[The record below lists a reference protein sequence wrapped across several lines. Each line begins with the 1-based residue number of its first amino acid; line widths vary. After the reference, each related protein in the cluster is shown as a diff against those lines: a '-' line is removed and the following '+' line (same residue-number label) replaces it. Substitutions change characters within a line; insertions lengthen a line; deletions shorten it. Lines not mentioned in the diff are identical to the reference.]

1 MAKPE
6 HTQHNTGAT
15 RPSASRQPLP
25 HQPSATDRG
34 PTERNASAPRRG
46 AQQHRI
52 QFADRSRSWRR
63 HHLNVAREALLRL
76 KQTPVASLM
85 TLAVLAIALALPS
98 FLLASLG
105 NLQALTDGWDPQPRI
120 ALYMQTELSDAAI
133 DSFSRELMLRED
145 LSSVELISRQKGLED
160 FRQYSAFADLLE
172 RFDSNPLPAVI
183 MVLPRDTDP
192 LQLPLVR
199 NELAALP
206 GVDQA
211 QLDMEWV
218 QRLAAILALAQRGS
232 YVLGGLLALAV
243 LLVVGNTV
251 RMTIESRRDEIL
263 VSKLVGATDA
273 WVRRPFL
280 YSGFWFGLLGG
291 LLAWLLVQLA
301 LLLLAEPAQALA
313 DLYLNAF
320 ELQGLGFQGSLIML
334 TTATL
339 LGLSGS
345 WLAVSRHLREIEPG
359 VASSGVASSGAA
371 ASGEA

>member
-1 MAKPE
+1 MTKPARKE
-6 HTQHNTGAT
+6 PA
-15 RPSASRQPLP
+15 P
-25 HQPSATDRG
+25 
-34 PTERNASAPRRG
+34 PRRG
-46 AQQHRI
+46 AEQHRI
-52 QFADRSRSWRR
+52 QSADRRRSWRR
-63 HHLNVAREALLRL
+63 HHLSVAKEALLRL
-76 KQTPVASLM
+76 QQTPVASLM
-85 TLAVLAIALALPS
+85 TLAVLAIALALPG
-98 FLLASLG
+98 FLLSALG
-105 NLQALTDGWDPQPRI
+105 NVQGLTNGWDPQPRI
-120 ALYMQTELSDAAI
+120 ALYMKLELSDQAI
-133 DSFSRELMLRED
+133 DSFSRELLLRDD

-160 FRQYSAFADLLE
+160 FRQYSAFTDLLD

-206 GVDQA
+206 GVDEA

-218 QRLAAILALAQRGS
+218 QRLDAVLALAQRGS

-291 LLAWLLVQLA
+291 VLAWVLVQLA
-301 LLLLAEPAQALA
+301 LLMVAEPAQTLA
-313 DLYLNAF
+313 SLYLNDF
-320 ELQGLGFQGSLIML
+320 VLQGLGFQGSLIML
-334 TTATL
+334 ATATL

-359 VASSGVASSGAA
+359 EV
-371 ASGEA
+371 

>member
-6 HTQHNTGAT
+6 QKEQETAGQRPAGA
-15 RPSASRQPLP
+15 RPSATRQAVPR
-25 HQPSATDRG
+25 PSETRQ
-34 PTERNASAPRRG
+34 APQRRG
-46 AQQHRI
+46 AEQHRI
-52 QFADRSRSWRR
+52 QFSDRSRSWRR

-76 KQTPVASLM
+76 KQTPVASSM
-85 TLAVLAIALALPS
+85 TLAVLAIALALPG
-98 FLLASLG
+98 FLLAALG
-105 NLQALTDGWDPQPRI
+105 NLQGLADGWDPQPRI
-120 ALYMQTELSDAAI
+120 ALYMKTELGDAAI
-133 DSFSRELMLRED
+133 DSFSRELLLRED
-145 LSSVELISRQKGLED
+145 LSSVELISRQKGMEE

-183 MVLPRDTDP
+183 MVLPLDTDP
-192 LQLPLVR
+192 LQLPLMR

-206 GVDQA
+206 GVDEA

-218 QRLAAILALAQRGS
+218 QRLAAVLALAQRGS

-291 LLAWLLVQLA
+291 VLAWLLVQLA
-301 LLLLAEPAQALA
+301 LLLLTQPAQALA
-313 DLYLNAF
+313 NLYLNEF
-320 ELQGLGFQGSLIML
+320 QLQGLGLQGSVIML
-334 TTATL
+334 VVATL
-339 LGLSGS
+339 LGLAGS
-345 WLAVSRHLREIEPG
+345 WLAVARHLREIEPG
-359 VASSGVASSGAA
+359 DTV
-371 ASGEA
+371 SGEV